1 MLSQDLLKKPLP
13 DSPGVYLF
21 KKKNSILYV
30 GKATSLRDRVRSY
43 FSNDLLKTRSMLI
56 ADMVAVAERVDFQK
70 TDSVLEALVLE
81 AELIKKYQPYYN
93 SKEKDD
99 KSFLYVV
106 ISNEDFPVITT
117 IRKRDLD
124 DAKVVGDI
132 KIKYEFGPFSSGPS
146 LREGLKIIRKIFPYR
161 DVKCK
166 LNSSRGC
173 FNYQIGLCPG
183 TCIGEVTKK
192 EYARTVRNI
201 AIFFKGKKV
210 ELLRKLKVEMNAFA
224 KKMEFEQAEKIKRQ
238 IFALEHIR
246 DVSLIKR
253 ENIDGH
259 LSRDLSKDLNKN
271 GETDLE
277 KPFRIE
283 AYDIAHMQGS
293 SMTGVMVV
301 IEDGVTKKSDYRM
314 FKIRRKGIDDVASL
328 RELLERRLKH
338 PEWPMP
344 DLVVTDGGLPQYNV
358 ALELFSANSAKM
370 PIIGVVKNAKHRPE
384 RMIGS
389 PELIKQHQSAI
400 LLANSEA
407 HRFTLKYHR
416 KLRSRNMFGQ

>member
-1 MLSQDLLKKPLP
+1 
-13 DSPGVYLF
+13 
-21 KKKNSILYV
+21 
-30 GKATSLRDRVRSY
+30 
-43 FSNDLLKTRSMLI
+43 
-56 ADMVAVAERVDFQK
+56 
-70 TDSVLEALVLE
+70 
-81 AELIKKYQPYYN
+81 
-93 SKEKDD
+93 
-99 KSFLYVV
+99 
-106 ISNEDFPVITT
+106 
-117 IRKRDLD
+117 
-124 DAKVVGDI
+124 
-132 KIKYEFGPFSSGPS
+132 
-146 LREGLKIIRKIFPYR
+146 
-161 DVKCK
+161 
-166 LNSSRGC
+166 
-173 FNYQIGLCPG
+173 
-183 TCIGEVTKK
+183 
-192 EYARTVRNI
+192 
-201 AIFFKGKKV
+201 
-210 ELLRKLKVEMNAFA
+210 MNAFA

-246 DVSLIKR
+246 DVSLIKK

-259 LSRDLSKDLNKN
+259 LSRE
-271 GETDLE
+271 ETDLE

-416 KLRSRNMFGQ
+416 KLRSKNMFGQ

>member
-1 MLSQDLLKKPLP
+1 
-13 DSPGVYLF
+13 
-21 KKKNSILYV
+21 
-30 GKATSLRDRVRSY
+30 
-43 FSNDLLKTRSMLI
+43 
-56 ADMVAVAERVDFQK
+56 
-70 TDSVLEALVLE
+70 
-81 AELIKKYQPYYN
+81 
-93 SKEKDD
+93 
-99 KSFLYVV
+99 
-106 ISNEDFPVITT
+106 
-117 IRKRDLD
+117 LD

-246 DVSLIKR
+246 DVSLIKK